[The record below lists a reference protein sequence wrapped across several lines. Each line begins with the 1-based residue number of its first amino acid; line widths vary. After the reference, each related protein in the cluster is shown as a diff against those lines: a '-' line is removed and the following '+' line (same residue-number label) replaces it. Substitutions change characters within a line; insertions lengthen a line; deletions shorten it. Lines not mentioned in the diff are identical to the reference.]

1 MTAADIAPK
10 IGVVGAGAM
19 GQGIAQ
25 IAIQNGCRAVMLDA
39 APGAAEAGRNAVL
52 QRIDRL
58 AEKGKVDRADA
69 EAARGLLDIAADYAG
84 FADCDLVI
92 EAVVER
98 LDVKQAVFKA
108 LEQVVQPQAILATN
122 TSSLSIG
129 SIAGACQHPGRVA
142 GMHFFNPV
150 PLMRLVE
157 IVRGSATTDDTVAK
171 LMALGTKLGRTPIEV
186 KDTPGFLVN
195 LGGRALNTEALA
207 IVQENVASCA
217 EIDAIMR
224 DCGGFRMGPFELMD
238 LTGMDVNFPVTEIV
252 WNGYF
257 NDPRLRSTPFHA
269 NLFRSGR
276 LGRKTGSGYYTYT
289 NGQPDNQTE
298 ADSDNGAQPQA
309 VIVAEHDPLLRTLCE
324 TAGVTMLDR
333 DDGRAPLLIA
343 PWGEDCTE
351 AAHRLGLDH
360 RRLVAIDP
368 SGKTD
373 KRITMMT
380 APGADPAIRNAVAA
394 LCRKAGSTVSV
405 IADSPGF
412 VNQRICAMVMNLGC
426 EIAQMNLATPDA
438 IDTAFRFGLNYPLGP
453 LAMAVA
459 WGLER
464 VYRIMTELQRITGD
478 DRYRPSPWLRRRARL
493 GLSALTSA

>member
-1 MTAADIAPK
+1 
-10 IGVVGAGAM
+10 M

-25 IAIQNGCRAVMLDA
+25 VAIQNGCRAILLDA
-39 APGAAEAGRNAVL
+39 APGAAEAGRKAVL
-52 QRIDRL
+52 QRLDRL
-58 AEKGKVDRADA
+58 AAKGKADA
-69 EAARGLLDIAADYAG
+69 EAARPLLAVAAGYDD
-84 FADCDLVI
+84 FADCDVAI

-108 LEQVVQPQAILATN
+108 LEQAVPPHAILATN
-122 TSSLSIG
+122 TSSLPIG
-129 SIAGACQHPGRVA
+129 AIAAACRDPGRVA

-157 IVRGSATTDDTVAK
+157 IVRGAATTDATVAT
-171 LMALGTKLGRTPIEV
+171 LTALGTRLGRMPIEV

-195 LGGRALNTEALA
+195 LGGRALNTEAL
-207 IVQENVASCA
+207 IILQENVASCA
-217 EIDAIMR
+217 TVDAILR
-224 DCGGFRMGPFELMD
+224 DCAGFRMGPFELMD

-289 NGQPDNQTE
+289 DGKPDNQPVDAAE
-298 ADSDNGAQPQA
+298 GAPPAA
-309 VIVAEHDPLLRTLCE
+309 VVIAAPDPLLQTLCE
-324 TAGVTMLDR
+324 AAGIATLDR

-351 AAHRLGLDH
+351 AAQRLGLDH
-360 RRLVAIDP
+360 RRTVAIDP
-368 SGKTD
+368 SGNTD
-373 KRITMMT
+373 VRVTVMT

-394 LCRKAGSTVSV
+394 LCRKAGRAVSV
-405 IADSPGF
+405 IGDSPGF
-412 VNQRICAMVMNLGC
+412 VNQRVCAMVINLGC
-426 EIAQMNLATPDA
+426 EIAQMGLATPQA

-453 LAMAVA
+453 LAMADA

-493 GLSALTSA
+493 GLSALTPA